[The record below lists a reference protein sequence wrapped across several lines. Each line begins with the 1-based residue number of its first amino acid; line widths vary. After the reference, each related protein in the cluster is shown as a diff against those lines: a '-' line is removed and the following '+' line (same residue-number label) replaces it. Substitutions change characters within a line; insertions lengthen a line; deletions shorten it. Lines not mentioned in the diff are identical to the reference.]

1 MSFSPA
7 SPGGSDS
14 VCYRHPN
21 RASFTLCQRCGRTI
35 CGECQT
41 PAAVG
46 VICPECMAAQRA
58 AASPAQRRASRGAG
72 SGVLARVT
80 RPGFPTVTLGIIVVT
95 AIVFIFQFIPGLG
108 VTGLLQ
114 YAGIYSYPAWLP
126 LDNPYGFQPWRML
139 TSVFTHSTGFI
150 LHIALNMYTLWIFGQ
165 ALEAM
170 LGRGRFLT
178 LYLVSGFAGSLGVL
192 YLAAPG
198 QAVVGASGAIFGL
211 MGAFIV
217 IQRKLGVQM
226 RSLLVLVAINLVI
239 GFVPGF
245 SISWQAHLGGLV
257 GGAIVGLIY
266 YSNRHSNRSGRLWW
280 EIAAL
285 IAVFVALSLVRFQL
299 LPL

>member
-192 YLAAPG
+192 YLADPG

-266 YSNRHSNRSGRLWW
+266 YSNRHANRSARLWW